1 MVVACH
7 RLSVGAAFKKG
18 CLKNKILGS
27 NGLIV
32 DEASNMMALRSRGV
46 TTLLIVVTLS
56 TCIADPQQ
64 DIDDK
69 DYFDR

>member
-1 MVVACH
+1 M
-7 RLSVGAAFKKG
+7 
-18 CLKNKILGS
+18 
-27 NGLIV
+27 IV

-69 DYFDR
+69 DYFDRYLILQHKNTVSKKEK